1 MTVCESRKSL
11 LSLCLC
17 VYVFFFFP
25 EVCRFSSLL
34 KRELKNL
41 SREEKFNEKKSK
53 IVFSIYFCV
62 MLVFIVLKTQ

>member
-1 MTVCESRKSL
+1 MKVGKFYYLYVCVRMF
-11 LSLCLC
+11 
-17 VYVFFFFP
+17 FFFFP